1 MNKKEREILSE
12 IINDI
17 DNADDKIW
25 PLEGLLTEV
34 KKLIKNG

>member
-12 IINDI
+12 IIKDI
-17 DNADDKIW
+17 DNTDDKIW
-25 PLEGLLTEV
+25 PLERLLTEV